1 MPPQMILDISA
12 RRAAPCPVPHAGD
25 TDRGFARTFLSVV
38 SSLDSAG
45 GAVASLDATAVS
57 FFIMVGLVV
66 VSGNGCSVDRDLGLE
81 NLWQSKARF
90 WVRWRCEEE

>member
-12 RRAAPCPVPHAGD
+12 HAGLPRAPCPVPRAGD

-45 GAVASLDATAVS
+45 GAVASLDATAVVS
-57 FFIMVGLVV
+57 VMVGLVGLV
-66 VSGNGCSVDRDLGLE
+66 GLRVLLCCGLWLSRSGLE
-81 NLWQSKARF
+81 L
-90 WVRWRCEEE
+90 